1 MEKVTTIEITVIG
14 GEKLIV
20 KSLLAEDDEL
30 TRTIV
35 KEYLGTF
42 GQCDVVS
49 NGSEAFRA
57 FMAAHDEGSPFDLIC
72 LDIMM
77 PGMNGHET
85 LEEIRIYEEENNIVG
100 LSGVKVMMTT
110 GKSDSQSIMKAF
122 RNQCEAYLIKPISAD
137 DLITKIKELGLID

>member
-1 MEKVTTIEITVIG
+1 MEKVTTIEIIVNG

-49 NGSEAFRA
+49 NGSEAYRA
-57 FMAAHDEGSPFDLIC
+57 FTDAHAAGEPFDLIC

-77 PGMNGHET
+77 PGMNGQET
-85 LEEIRIYEEENNIVG
+85 LEEIRTYEEENAIVG
-100 LSGVKVMMTT
+100 LSGAKIMGAVSGISEMTCNALDEVHT
-110 GKSDSQSIMKAF
+110 
-122 RNQCEAYLIKPISAD
+122 
-137 DLITKIKELGLID
+137 